1 MRITLIIVFF
11 LFVSLLFSQAPAL
24 RGPEQVLS
32 TLEKSSIDYELS
44 ILQGAIAA
52 DNSHKPNPFGYY
64 QIQRGNVFEAKKD
77 DKKYKDQ
84 ALSYFE
90 EAEIQLL
97 TKKNPA
103 KARELYNK
111 ALNLEPGLYT
121 ALSGIG
127 QTYAAENNHTEAI
140 NWHKKAIAKNY
151 MHSYSHRL
159 LARSYK
165 QKSMPNQALREITIA
180 LVLDRRHHSL
190 IREFKEIYQAA
201 GLNTAD
207 WTFTP
212 QIRITKKS
220 NAKVTIEYKD
230 PWLSYAL
237 AKAAWQY
244 EPGFKEAA
252 GVAANQGVSMI
263 EEFECLY
270 NLAMGLAKVDDN
282 QKELALKALEE
293 AVWDS
298 MVYEY
303 VFFEILLM
311 RDPFFVYQIPQQG
324 IEKIADYI
332 IKIRGKLVSR

>member
-1 MRITLIIVFF
+1 MRITLIIIFF

-90 EAEIQLL
+90 EAELQLL
-97 TKKNPA
+97 TKNNPA

-111 ALNLEPGLYT
+111 ALNLEPNLYT
-121 ALSGIG
+121 AISGVG
-127 QTYAAENNHTEAI
+127 TTYAAENNHTEAI
-140 NWHKKAIAKNY
+140 NWFKKAIAKNY
-151 MHSYSHRL
+151 MHSYTHRL

-165 QKSMPNQALREITIA
+165 QKGMTNQAVREISIA

-190 IREFKEIYQAA
+190 IREFKEICQAA
-201 GLNTAD
+201 GLSTAD

-220 NAKVTIEYKD
+220 NTKVTIEYKN
-230 PWLSYAL
+230 PWLSY
-237 AKAAWQY
+237 
-244 EPGFKEAA
+244 
-252 GVAANQGVSMI
+252 
-263 EEFECLY
+263 
-270 NLAMGLAKVDDN
+270 
-282 QKELALKALEE
+282 ALEE